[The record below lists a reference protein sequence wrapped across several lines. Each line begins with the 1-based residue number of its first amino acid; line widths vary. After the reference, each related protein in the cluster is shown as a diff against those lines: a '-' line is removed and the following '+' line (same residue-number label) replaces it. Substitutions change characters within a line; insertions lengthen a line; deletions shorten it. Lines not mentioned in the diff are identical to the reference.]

1 MRWYQRKLVLP
12 AKRRGFHLITRDI
25 LSQFPEMAEIQIGFL
40 QVFLQHTSA
49 SISLNENADPDVRV
63 DMETAVNH
71 ICPEDLPFVH
81 TCEGNDD
88 MPAHVKSSMFGCHLM
103 LPINEGELALGTW
116 QGVYLCEHR
125 NRGGPRSIVLTLFGQ
140 SLGGCP

>member
-12 AKRRGFHLITRDI
+12 AKRRGFHLITQDI

-125 NRGGPRSIVLTLFGQ
+125 NRGGPRSIVLTMFGQ
-140 SLGGCP
+140 ASGGCP